1 MSQQNRT
8 TLKNYFRTGQ
18 RPTQEQFTDMIDSSL
33 NLTDDGIFDD
43 SANLGLGHNNPASK
57 LSVNGNVTVSPN
69 NDSAPDN
76 GLFVHG
82 NVGVGAGFTNPTAQL
97 AVKGS
102 VYIGNT
108 ETTDPGSNS
117 LKVDGDIA
125 TEGNLS
131 TGGNMSI
138 AGTLH
143 AMSNT
148 TMDGNLTLANTKY
161 VATDEVRARDNGG
174 LKLYEADGAN
184 GLMIHD
190 NGNVSI
196 GWSGDGSH
204 KLHVDGSLRV
214 TIDTSIGGNLTL
226 ANNQH
231 VATDE
236 VRARD
241 NGGLKL
247 YEAGG
252 ANGLMIHDNGNVS
265 IGWSGDG
272 SHKLHVDGS
281 LRVTSDTSI
290 DGNLTLANTKYVAT
304 DEVRARDNGGLKL
317 YEAGGANGL
326 MIHDNG
332 NVSIG
337 WSGDGSHKLHVEGD
351 TRINGE
357 LTTSGNIQAISLSLT
372 GGEQKTSYHG
382 ISGDDLIE
390 THDIKAPQ
398 NKVVVGLSFKRYT
411 SLHPDRDFYRFAL
424 IYK

>member
-43 SANLGLGHNNPASK
+43 GGNLGLGHNNPASK

-82 NVGVGAGFTNPTAQL
+82 NVGIGAGFTNPTAQL

-108 ETTDPGSNS
+108 ENTDPGSNS
-117 LKVDGDIA
+117 LKVDGHIA

-148 TMDGNLTLANTKY
+148 TIDGNLTLADAKH
-161 VATDEVRARDNGG
+161 VATDEVRARDSGGLKLHEDGGKGLLVHDGSGDVSADGTLTLADAKHVATDEVRARDSGG
-174 LKLYEADGAN
+174 LKLYEDSGVH

-196 GWSGDGSH
+196 GSTGSETH
-204 KLHVDGSLRV
+204 KLHV
-214 TIDTSIGGNLTL
+214 
-226 ANNQH
+226 
-231 VATDE
+231 
-236 VRARD
+236 
-241 NGGLKL
+241 K
-247 YEAGG
+247 
-252 ANGLMIHDNGNVS
+252 
-265 IGWSGDG
+265 
-272 SHKLHVDGS
+272 GS
-281 LRVTSDTSI
+281 LRVTSDTLM
-290 DGNLTLANTKYVAT
+290 DGNLTVNASI
-304 DEVRARDNGGLKL
+304 RA
-317 YEAGGANGL
+317 E
-326 MIHDNG
+326 
-332 NVSIG
+332 
-337 WSGDGSHKLHVEGD
+337 
-351 TRINGE
+351 
-357 LTTSGNIQAISLSLT
+357 SLSLT
-372 GGEQKTSYHG
+372 SQVHETNYEGTHE
-382 ISGDDLIE
+382 GDLRDTFRI
-390 THDIKAPQ
+390 TAPDD
-398 NKVVVGLSFKRYT
+398 KVVVGISFKRYRKASHHVDT
-411 SLHPDRDFYRFAL
+411 YTFAL
-424 IYK
+424 RYR